1 MSDSRPRGVTPPT
14 PFGYWM
20 SAQGEGEGNCCGAK
34 FRRHAQISSH
44 MECPNKHIHVL
55 MTNLQN
61 FCNISS
67 KVHRLKNNIARHII
81 ILKSMLLCIFLVIFP
96 CVLLSVIEGLCVCR
110 DKHLNNH
117 YPFIHSII
125 CVLRVCVRSLSLL
138 TIHFCYLISQFVY

>member
-1 MSDSRPRGVTPPT
+1 MGDSRPRGVTPPT

-20 SAQGEGEGNCCGAK
+20 SAQGEGGGIVAVQK

-81 ILKSMLLCIFLVIFP
+81 ILESMLLCIFLVIFP
-96 CVLLSVIEGLCVCR
+96 CVLLSVIEGLCVFVATNTR
-110 DKHLNNH
+110 TTI
-117 YPFIHSII
+117 IHSYI
-125 CVLRVCVRSLSLL
+125 
-138 TIHFCYLISQFVY
+138 Q